1 METWKTKYYHTSGI
15 GEKLGEKMQDALGNS
30 GYKSV
35 KKMNKRARLLQNII
49 LWKYVTYKD
58 VSAHTADTKPGE
70 KIGDFL

>member
-1 METWKTKYYHTSGI
+1 
-15 GEKLGEKMQDALGNS
+15 MQDALGNS
-30 GYKSV
+30 GYKTV

-70 KIGDFL
+70 KIGNFL